1 MLTQV
6 GGGDDAKATFGG
18 GDFTIDE
25 ADDWDSTLNVGES
38 LTIVA
43 KAGSEDGNP
52 VLGVSF
58 LFSTDDNTVL
68 AVTDDGANTGMI
80 EAVGSGTGTVSVTL
94 VGRGIDLE
102 FDIHSLAEVKLVEI
116 DSPADGH
123 FMLVG
128 ESVDLE
134 ATAYDSDSDKDADN
148 IVMTDLLTF
157 KSSNTAVVTID
168 GSKAKAVGVGSADIT
183 AHVGDVE
190 SDAITI
196 NVSPTGDTTHRLTF
210 TRIAAASLEITRT
223 VNDPTANNGD
233 GDFYNYT
240 GGNTDTAGQIQ
251 FTVHIRTLNAD
262 GTATLSDIT
271 ADTGL
276 SARVQG
282 DDGVIL
288 TDLAADATIEPLT
301 GTPGVFTITI
311 GGSGG
316 DATSGALEAPDPDTR
331 VWGDTG
337 NARLIVSYDTGSN
350 YAEDVVLP
358 AVTVV
363 DAE

>member
-1 MLTQV
+1 MQS
-6 GGGDDAKATFGG
+6 GGGDKAKATFGG
-18 GDFTIDE
+18 VDFTID
-25 ADDWDSTLNVGES
+25 AGDDWDSTLNVGES

-52 VLGVSF
+52 DPGSLVPVE
-58 LFSTDDNTVL
+58 STDDNTVL

-134 ATAYDSDSDKDADN
+134 ATAYDSEADKDDDN
-148 IVMTDLLTF
+148 VVMTDLLTF

-190 SDAITI
+190 SEAITI
-196 NVSPTGDTTHRLTF
+196 NVSPTGDTTHKLTF
-210 TRIAAASLEITRT
+210 TRIAASSLEITRT
-223 VNDPTANNGD
+223 Q
-233 GDFYNYT
+233 
-240 GGNTDTAGQIQ
+240 TAG
-251 FTVHIRTLNAD
+251 
-262 GTATLSDIT
+262 
-271 ADTGL
+271 ADTP
-276 SARVQG
+276 
-282 DDGVIL
+282 DDDSDDYFQL
-288 TDLAADATIEPLT
+288 RWRERRYT
-301 GTPGVFTITI
+301 
-311 GGSGG
+311 
-316 DATSGALEAPDPDTR
+316 
-331 VWGDTG
+331 
-337 NARLIVSYDTGSN
+337 
-350 YAEDVVLP
+350 
-358 AVTVV
+358 
-363 DAE
+363 